1 MGYWNREAARP
12 LGRLQGN
19 NAASALIT
27 RSLVSH
33 AEFQTNCYPGGVL
46 TLAVYFLRSFV
57 SLIAPKI
64 LWQRLYSTLLTFLW
78 QAVLLMASACSNL
91 INLNCSI
98 EWKWKKETRW
108 LGQRKKEDKR
118 YFFALLLKGLWVEP
132 PWEKISLYAF
142 QKQELF
148 RWFNL
153 ASLCY
158 FFKPMFTNY

>member
-1 MGYWNREAARP
+1 MRFVRRGLLKPRGCTS

-33 AEFQTNCYPGGVL
+33 AEFQNQLLPWRCVL

-64 LWQRLYSTLLTFLW
+64 LWQRLYSTANLLW
-78 QAVLLMASACSNL
+78 QAVLLMASSMFKFNQL
-91 INLNCSI
+91 FLNCSI
-98 EWKWKKETRW
+98 EENEKETRW

-118 YFFALLLKGLWVEP
+118 YFLPCSSRVFGL
-132 PWEKISLYAF
+132 
-142 QKQELF
+142 
-148 RWFNL
+148 NL
-153 ASLCY
+153 HGKNIFICFPEARAIQ
-158 FFKPMFTNY
+158 MI